1 MPSIKATLDT
11 SGAVLFTIT
20 SGAGLKG
27 ILKGLKIDNQSAYDE
42 KIELL
47 DCFTTDA
54 SKGVAAGAVQA
65 AEDFLNIVA
74 SGKVRF
80 QMTVPSL
87 EFQSLGKEDLKEV
100 SFFGKAYLRGSTTTS
115 DCVVVAQYSLK

>member
-1 MPSIKATLDT
+1 MPAIKATLDT

-27 ILKGLKIDNQSAYDE
+27 KLDGLKIDNQSAYDE

-54 SKGVAAGAVQA
+54 SKGVAAGAAQG
-65 AEDFLNIVA
+65 AEDFLGIVA
-74 SGKVRF
+74 SGKVRL

-87 EFQSLGKEDLKEV
+87 EFQSLGPDDLKGIG
-100 SFFGKAYLRGSTTTS
+100 FLGKAYVRGNTTTS
-115 DCVVVAQYSLK
+115 DCVVVCQYSLK